1 MNTDGH
7 HGITT
12 TTSMDTINTDDP
24 DMKLGRDGEF
34 IVTSVVDDSR
44 RIFYI
49 KFKND
54 LKISFNDIKSKYFS
68 II

>member
-7 HGITT
+7 HGVTT

-34 IVTSVVDDSR
+34 IVVDDSR

-54 LKISFNDIKSKYFS
+54 LKMSFNDIKSKYSS